1 MKKNII
7 FSFLISFALF
17 ADDFDSA
24 KKSYNSGQY
33 LDAADFISSAIQADS
48 TNAELHAFASE
59 VFFNLDNLDESY
71 SHIFKAIELDKK
83 NEEYRNKSESLMDI
97 KGMIT
102 DARRSSESGFYEE
115 AIDSYNNINKKMPN
129 FALPYYLKGMEY
141 YHQSDFDLAV
151 ESIKIAIENNPFED
165 RYSAALT
172 NIAIKLYNEGKE
184 SIDRKDW
191 EEAILKFT
199 ESIQV
204 KPDFVEA
211 RFKLAY
217 SYYKLT
223 DYDMVIE
230 TVNEIIVYDPKAYQT
245 LKLLGDTYQKI
256 SDPQNAISSY
266 QNAIEANENYDR
278 AYYSLAKIYY
288 NNGDTDKAIESL
300 SQAVVVSPQYGKAY
314 ELLGTVYQDIEN
326 LDNAV
331 KNYELAI
338 KYSRKSYSIQYRI
351 ASSYNLKKDYTE
363 ARDHAKLAIEYKRN
377 YAPAYFELGL
387 AEKCL
392 GNRAAALDAFNKA
405 SSDKD
410 WRKASQHEIKFIDK
424 TDCE

>member
-1 MKKNII
+1 MT
-7 FSFLISFALF
+7 SFALF
-17 ADDFDSA
+17 ADDYDSA
-24 KKSYNSGQY
+24 KNSFNSGQY
-33 LDAADFISSAIQADS
+33 LDAAAFITSAIQADTS
-48 TNAELHAFASE
+48 NAELHAFASD
-59 VFFNLDNLDESY
+59 VFFNLDKLDESY

-83 NEEYRNKSESLMDI
+83 NEEYREKSESLMDI

-115 AIDSYNNINKKMPN
+115 AIENYNNINKKMPK

-141 YHQSDFDLAV
+141 YHQSEFDLAV
-151 ESIKIAIENNPFED
+151 ESIKIAIVNNPFDE
-165 RYSAALT
+165 RYSAALN

-184 SIDRKDW
+184 SAGIKDW
-191 EEAILKFT
+191 DEAILKFS
-199 ESIQV
+199 EAIQV

-223 DYDMVIE
+223 DYDKVIE
-230 TVNEIIVYDPKAYQT
+230 TVDEITAYDPNAYQS
-245 LKLLGDTYQKI
+245 LKLLGDTYQKVN
-256 SDPQNAISSY
+256 DPQNAINSY
-266 QNAIEANENYDR
+266 KRAIDANENYDR
-278 AYYSLAKIYY
+278 AYYSLAKMYY
-288 NNGDTDKAIESL
+288 NSGETEKAIQSL
-300 SQAVVVSPQYGKAY
+300 SKAVNVSPKYGKAY

-326 LDNAV
+326 LDAAV
-331 KNYELAI
+331 ENYELAI
-338 KYSRKSYSIQYRI
+338 TYSRKSYSIQYRI

-363 ARDHAKLAIEYKRN
+363 ARDHAKLAIEYKSN